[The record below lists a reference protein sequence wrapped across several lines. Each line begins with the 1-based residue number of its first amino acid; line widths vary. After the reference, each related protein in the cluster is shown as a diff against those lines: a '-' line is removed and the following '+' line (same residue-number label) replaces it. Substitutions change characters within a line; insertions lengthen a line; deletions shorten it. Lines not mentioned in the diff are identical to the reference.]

1 MGAWAAAVFL
11 ITAGRH
17 ESDGDTRG
25 RGEGGGR
32 IGFPSPLPCQGA
44 GQGWEGVRG
53 DEKMEICC
61 NNAMLIN
68 DIILS
73 EDW

>member
-1 MGAWAAAVFL
+1 MGARAAAVVL
-11 ITAGRH
+11 ITTGRH
-17 ESDGDTRG
+17 EPDGDTKG
-25 RGEGGGR
+25 RGKGGGR
-32 IGFPSPLPCQGA
+32 IGFPSPLA